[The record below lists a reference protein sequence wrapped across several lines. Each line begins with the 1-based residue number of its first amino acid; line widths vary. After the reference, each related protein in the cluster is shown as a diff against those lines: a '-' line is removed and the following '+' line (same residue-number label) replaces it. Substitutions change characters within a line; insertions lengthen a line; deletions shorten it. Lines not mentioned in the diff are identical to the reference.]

1 MVFGKF
7 IEGIAKARIGNKFG
21 FIYPTGKIA
30 IPVEFDY
37 CEEFSNGYALIK
49 QQEKWGAINKEGK
62 IVVEPK
68 LGPEEVKTI
77 LREKYGRL

>member
-37 CEEFSNGYALIK
+37 CEEFSNGYAFIK
-49 QQEKWGAINKEGK
+49 QQDKWGAINKDGK
-62 IVVEPK
+62 IIIEPK
-68 LGPEEVKTI
+68 FGYEEVKTS
-77 LREKYGRL
+77 LKERADKK